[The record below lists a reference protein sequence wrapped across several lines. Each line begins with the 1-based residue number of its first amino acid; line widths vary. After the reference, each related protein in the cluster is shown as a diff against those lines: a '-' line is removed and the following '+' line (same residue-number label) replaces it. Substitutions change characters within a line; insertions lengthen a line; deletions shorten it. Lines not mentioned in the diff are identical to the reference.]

1 MSSGA
6 DDTGGDSGIVETR
19 REWRL
24 HRAEWKKKS
33 GRMPSAAS
41 DHGSR
46 RAAAVRGVDNA
57 DVEI

>member
-1 MSSGA
+1 VSSGA

-24 HRAEWKKKS
+24 HRAEWKKR